1 MGGGKLRRVV
11 CLVADGFGVGE
22 APDAGAYGD
31 GGANTMANTAKAVGG
46 LRLPSLERLGLGCL
60 GKFDGVPP
68 TAAPEALVTR
78 LGERSAGKDTTTG
91 HWELA
96 GIVTERPFR
105 LFPEGFPQELVD
117 RWVKACG
124 LPGALGNKPASGTVI
139 LDELAPE
146 HVATGKPILYTSGD
160 SVFQVAAHEEH
171 FGLERLYKIC
181 EIARTL
187 VDGYD
192 VGRVIARPFVGD
204 KAHGW
209 KRTEHRR
216 DYSVSPAYNLLDAL
230 GNDGVDVCSVG
241 KIDDIFAHRGMCAK
255 NHTGNNAAT
264 LEASLDFLKRY
275 RGERAFV
282 FANLVDFDQLYGHRR
297 DPKGY
302 ANALVDL
309 DRYLPKLL
317 EELEPGDLL
326 LLTADHGC
334 DPTFHG
340 TDHTREFVPLVAYG
354 PGLVGRRVA
363 DRDTFADLAATVLD
377 GYGIRDPKLPVHGH
391 NLFEVRA

>member
-1 MGGGKLRRVV
+1 MTAGQFRRVV

-22 APDAGAYGD
+22 ASDAAKYGD
-31 GGANTMANTAKAVGG
+31 AGANTMANTAKAVGG

-60 GKFDGVPP
+60 GHFDGVPKS
-68 TAAPEALVTR
+68 AAPEALVAR
-78 LGERSAGKDTTTG
+78 LGEKSAGKDTTTG

-105 LFPEGFPQELVD
+105 LFPEGFPAELVD
-117 RWVKACG
+117 RWVKECG

-139 LDELAPE
+139 LDELAAE
-146 HVATGKPILYTSGD
+146 SVATGKPILYTSGD
-160 SVFQVAAHEEH
+160 SVFQVAAHEQH
-171 FGLERLYKIC
+171 FGLERLYQVC
-181 EIARTL
+181 TVARKL
-187 VDGYD
+187 VDAYD
-192 VGRVIARPFVGD
+192 VGRVIARPFVGE
-204 KAHGW
+204 KATGW

-216 DYSVSPAYNLLDAL
+216 DYSVAPGYNLLDAL
-230 GNDGVDVCSVG
+230 ANDGVNVCSVG

-264 LEASLDFLKRY
+264 LEASLSFLKRY
-275 RGERAFV
+275 RGDRAFV

-326 LLTADHGC
+326 LLTSDHGC
-334 DPTFHG
+334 DPTFRG
-340 TDHTREFVPLVAYG
+340 TDHTREFVPFVAYG
-354 PGLVGRRVA
+354 PGIRGRA
-363 DRDTFADLAATVLD
+363 LGDRDTFSDVAATLLA
-377 GYGIRDPKLPVHGH
+377 GYGIHDPKLPVHGH
-391 NLFEVRA
+391 NLLSVGA